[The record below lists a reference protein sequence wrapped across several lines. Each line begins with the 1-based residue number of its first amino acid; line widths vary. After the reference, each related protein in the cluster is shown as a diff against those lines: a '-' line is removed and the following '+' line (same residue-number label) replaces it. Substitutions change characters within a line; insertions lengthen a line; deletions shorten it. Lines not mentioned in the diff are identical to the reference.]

1 MLFVLTQS
9 ALACEVL
16 INKIMPTVRVV
27 TQTEILVIEENVM
40 IYALRNASG
49 LPEREVAWV
58 RVDTHSIL
66 TIHNNVITRNYRIG
80 LAQADGRN
88 WDLKI
93 SNVAE
98 SDRGFYMYPM
108 RYEKAY
114 TEVVL
119 PPDIIDSESS
129 TDTIVR
135 EGSNVSLTCA
145 ASGHPQP
152 HILWRREDGAAI
164 TRGKL
169 KSNSFDGEV
178 LVLPRVSRH
187 HIGAYLC
194 IASNG
199 VPPSVS
205 KRIVLNV
212 QFAPVLWIPN
222 KLEGTVV
229 GQQVSLVCQIEALPN
244 TDHSRFT
251 MTVTLEN
258 EYKMTDSEY
267 PESVCRI
274 FRQIPMYIAQF
285 TRRDGRHDPA
295 IW

>member
-1 MLFVLTQS
+1 MGFLPTWAARWCLAAPSSFLISDLFFKCVMVVHHKTQYGFVEIRFVNS
-9 ALACEVL
+9 GTRILQSQKC
-16 INKIMPTVRVV
+16 NK
-27 TQTEILVIEENVM
+27 
-40 IYALRNASG
+40 RN
-49 LPEREVAWV
+49 LNVAWV

-66 TIHNNVITRNYRIG
+66 TIHNKVITRNYRIG

-98 SDRGFYMYPM
+98 SDRGFYMYPV
-108 RYEKAY
+108 RYEEAY
-114 TEVVL
+114 IEVVL
-119 PPDIIDSESS
+119 PPDIIDSKSS
-129 TDTIVR
+129 TDTILR

-145 ASGHPQP
+145 ASRHPQP
-152 HILWRREDGAAI
+152 HILWRREDVASI

-169 KSNSFDGEV
+169 KSNSFDGGV
-178 LVLPRVSRH
+178 LVLPRVSRL

-205 KRIVLNV
+205 KRIVLSV

-222 KLEGTVV
+222 QLEGTVV
-229 GQQVSLVCQIEALPN
+229 GQQVSLVLSNRSLPN

-251 MTVTLEN
+251 MTITLEN
-258 EYKMTDSEY
+258 EYKMTMTLNIRHLSAE
-267 PESVCRI
+267 
-274 FRQIPMYIAQF
+274 FF
-285 TRRDGRHDPA
+285 GRL
-295 IW
+295 